1 MKMNDLDKFDIP
13 GEIIDLWRANESDL
27 LLPLQESAVR
37 RYGLF
42 GELNLLI
49 QAPTSSGKTFIGEM
63 AAIQAALRR
72 KRVVFLVP
80 LKALAEEKYL
90 DFREKYSP
98 YGLKVIVSTRDR
110 REFDRDLEHGSFS
123 IAVAVYE
130 KLSQLLVR
138 RPEWLEEVALAIS
151 DELEILSDPDRGP
164 AVEVLLTRILRSKT
178 RPGGTRLIGLSA
190 VIGNAPRL
198 AEWMG
203 ATLVSCERRPVEL
216 RYGVLH
222 EGVFRYRTFNEVS
235 EGEEPLVNAHSES
248 TWETLTE
255 NVRAFAEGGETC
267 LIFVK
272 ARHEAR
278 RGAEL
283 LSRRINAP
291 PATAASGALRDLEP
305 TRSRDCLLET
315 LNTGIA
321 FHNADL
327 CPQERRV
334 VEQGFRNGEIRVLVS
349 TSTLAMGM
357 NLPARNV
364 FMAAEKWRYDNRIG
378 MPWKTPILRSEYE
391 NMGGRAGRFGVGH
404 EFGRSILVAATP
416 FDYETLR
423 RRYVE
428 GHCEPVE
435 PHLAAGAALENH
447 VLGLVASRCCS
458 TDEELLEFLENTLS
472 GRWVWQES
480 LTLDESRFRIR
491 AAVNRAVDAGV
502 IVRHPDGRLES
513 TPLGLAA
520 ASKGVTIAT
529 ARDLEHWLAE
539 SETRIW
545 NDLDLIFAAASTPD
559 GRMVQIGLTAQEY
572 EHAGY
577 VAKLKQATA
586 GEDIGADTPLNRI
599 RNCNLAPFFE
609 EVRGIKAALFLNEW
623 IDHVPVCEIE
633 ENYQTT
639 SGQIL
644 AASEQVSWLIDS
656 AGALAAAAGGNE
668 SFVERMHQLAE
679 RVQRGVRAEALPV
692 ARLDLPGITRAA
704 LAALVTRGL
713 HTPEAVAGASEE
725 DVAAALRPHLARPCA
740 GEDAAA
746 GTPAPQQADRVG
758 SDSVGSRSRATAEP
772 EDTPATTT
780 ARSRGSATPPH
791 ATPPLASAGETSAPQ
806 CAELLARR
814 LAEWSAACLKGEP
827 QAYPLQVAPVL
838 VVDDRRPGEVLIDGV
853 KVRLQEKQYRLIRV
867 LSALPGEC
875 IPYETIY
882 KMVWGSNI
890 VEANQMHFQKRKLL
904 ECIRQVLPQ
913 RAELI
918 TTVPKRGFV
927 LNLAPS
933 EVALRSTAATGTI
946 AA

>member
-1 MKMNDLDKFDIP
+1 MKMIDLDKFDIP
-13 GEIIDLWRANESDL
+13 GEIIDLWRANESDA

-42 GELNLLI
+42 GEMNLLI

-63 AAIQAALRR
+63 AAIQTALRR
-72 KRVVFLVP
+72 KRVVYLVP

-123 IAVAVYE
+123 IAVVVYE

-138 RPEWLEEVALAIS
+138 RPEWLEEVALVIS

-164 AVEVLLTRILRSKT
+164 AVEVLLTRILRST
-178 RPGGTRLIGLSA
+178 PRPGGTRLIGLSA

-203 ATLVSCERRPVEL
+203 ATLVASERRPVEL

-222 EGVFRYRTFNEVS
+222 EGVFRYRTHNEIS
-235 EGEEPLVNAHSES
+235 EGEETLVNAHSES

-255 NVRAFAEGGETC
+255 NVRAFAEAGETC

-283 LSRRINAP
+283 LSRRVNAP
-291 PATAASGALRDLEP
+291 PATGTTSALRDLEA
-305 TRSRDCLLET
+305 TRSRDCLLDT
-315 LNTGIA
+315 LGTGVA

-327 CPQERRV
+327 SPEERRAI
-334 VEQGFRNGEIRVLVS
+334 EQGFRTGEIRVLVS
-349 TSTLAMGM
+349 TSTLALGL

-391 NMGGRAGRFGVGH
+391 NMGGRAGRFGAGY

-435 PHLAAGAALENH
+435 PHLASGPALENH
-447 VLGLVASRCCS
+447 VLGLVASRCCT
-458 TDEELLEFLENTLS
+458 TDEELIEFLENTLS

-491 AAVNRAVDAGV
+491 AAANRAVDAGV
-502 IVRHPDGRLES
+502 ILRHPDGRLEP
-513 TPLGLAA
+513 TPLGLAT
-520 ASKGVTIAT
+520 ASKGVTIAA
-529 ARDLEHWLAE
+529 ARELEHWLAE

-599 RNCNLAPFFE
+599 RNCNLTPFFE
-609 EVRGIKAALFLNEW
+609 EVRGIKIALFLNDW

-633 ENYQTT
+633 ETYQTT
-639 SGQIL
+639 AGQIL
-644 AASEQVSWLIDS
+644 AAADQVSWLIDS
-656 AGALAAAAGGNE
+656 ASALASAAGGNAG
-668 SFVERMHQLAE
+668 FVERMRQLAE
-679 RVQRGVRAEALPV
+679 RVQRGVRAEAIDV
-692 ARLDLPGITRAA
+692 ARLDLPGMTRAG

-713 HTPEAVAGASEE
+713 HTPEAIAEASEE
-725 DVAAALRPHLARPCA
+725 DLAAALRPHLARPCA

-758 SDSVGSRSRATAEP
+758 SDSVGSRSP
-772 EDTPATTT
+772 DCPKGPPAVLVGAVVSPAPSRPQAAIRTT
-780 ARSRGSATPPH
+780 ATH
-791 ATPPLASAGETSAPQ
+791 KT
-806 CAELLARR
+806 
-814 LAEWSAACLKGEP
+814 
-827 QAYPLQVAPVL
+827 
-838 VVDDRRPGEVLIDGV
+838 
-853 KVRLQEKQYRLIRV
+853 
-867 LSALPGEC
+867 
-875 IPYETIY
+875 
-882 KMVWGSNI
+882 
-890 VEANQMHFQKRKLL
+890 
-904 ECIRQVLPQ
+904 
-913 RAELI
+913 
-918 TTVPKRGFV
+918 
-927 LNLAPS
+927 
-933 EVALRSTAATGTI
+933 
-946 AA
+946 